1 MVLLI
6 SSRGHFYYSGWYLPT
21 VVRVTRPQ
29 TASEISTDTR
39 LQTIT
44 RRQPLQCLVSKNKK
58 VFFLIFVKIVY
69 LYFYSFMLLLLS
81 LLSLLL
87 CNELKKIN
95 STFKIK
101 KNMFQQF
108 FCHLQF
114 WIIQSTKLNLKGVTK
129 CWLDKTN
136 NTNRTMYAFTRK
148 VLN

>member
-1 MVLLI
+1 MVLLM

-101 KNMFQQF
+101 KK
-108 FCHLQF
+108 HV
-114 WIIQSTKLNLKGVTK
+114 STVLLSSSV
-129 CWLDKTN
+129 LN
-136 NTNRTMYAFTRK
+136 NTKYK
-148 VLN
+148 VEFKVRNKMLIGQNKQ